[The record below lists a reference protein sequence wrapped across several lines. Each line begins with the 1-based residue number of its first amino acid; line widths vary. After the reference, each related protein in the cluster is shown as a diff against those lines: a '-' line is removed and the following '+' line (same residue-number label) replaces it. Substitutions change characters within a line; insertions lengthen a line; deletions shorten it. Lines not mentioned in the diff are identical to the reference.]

1 MPLILAIKSRLL
13 LVGVVLAVL
22 LLIAPR
28 WSMALLEVPPV
39 GELEFST
46 KKLNDSINSSR
57 PMLLFCDEIPEE
69 VLSVGDVDE
78 GGGGGPKS

>member
-1 MPLILAIKSRLL
+1 
-13 LVGVVLAVL
+13 
-22 LLIAPR
+22 
-28 WSMALLEVPPV
+28 MALLEVPPV